1 LNPRR
6 TPAITREYLNVVRNC
21 RREYETFKI
30 GHLNLKIYNMK
41 NLLLLLLTT
50 VTITVYSQKAKI
62 DCPPK
67 TKLRKDVSLG
77 YLNYRGAQLG
87 EIYTVKLAGTKIKSM
102 TPLAQKGVD
111 ATNIETSA
119 ITALKQHKTKIDFTL
134 DASADMSPALKAE
147 LKSELNKEMNF
158 RLFNSRTKMVKDPLL
173 QIAYFDPNIFPIKSG
188 EVYAFINR
196 VTISDSLVVTT
207 ETGLDIDASAKVKV
221 GDYDVEIV
229 NNCNGLLL
237 IKGLQVPAFFE
248 LRVFQASVSTTT
260 KSVVGILKSNEAKTV
275 KVKEVKW
282 TELTGIELEDD
293 PQD

>member
-1 LNPRR
+1 MV
-6 TPAITREYLNVVRNC
+6 T
-21 RREYETFKI
+21 
-30 GHLNLKIYNMK
+30 
-41 NLLLLLLTT
+41 
-50 VTITVYSQKAKI
+50 TITYSQKAKI

-87 EIYTVKLAGTKIKSM
+87 EIYTVKLNATKIKAM
-102 TPLAQKGVD
+102 TPLAQKTVD
-111 ATNIETSA
+111 ASNIETSSV
-119 ITALKQHKTKIDFTL
+119 TALKQHKTKIDFTL
-134 DASADMSPALKAE
+134 DASADMSPTLQAE

-158 RLFNSRTKMVKDPLL
+158 RLFNSRTKMVKNPLL

-196 VTISDSLVVTT
+196 VTIADSLVITT
-207 ETGLDIDASAKVKV
+207 DTGLDIDASAKVKV
-221 GDYDVEIV
+221 GQYDIEIV
-229 NNCNGLLL
+229 NNCSGLLQ

-260 KSVVGILKSNEAKTV
+260 KSVVGILKAKEPKSV

>member
-1 LNPRR
+1 
-6 TPAITREYLNVVRNC
+6 
-21 RREYETFKI
+21 
-30 GHLNLKIYNMK
+30 MK